1 MSIWNF
7 CLKNNLIMIM
17 KLMNQAQL
25 VQFLI
30 VIVNLNDIGTR
41 FSLNPKVKVKNDLYG
56 NLIKNV

>member
-1 MSIWNF
+1 
-7 CLKNNLIMIM
+7 M